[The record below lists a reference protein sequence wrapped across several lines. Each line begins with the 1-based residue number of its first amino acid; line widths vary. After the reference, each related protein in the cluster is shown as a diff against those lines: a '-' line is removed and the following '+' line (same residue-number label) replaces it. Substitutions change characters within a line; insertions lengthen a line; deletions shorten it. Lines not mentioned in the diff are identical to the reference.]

1 MKKVLA
7 MVLLAVMVSALALT
21 LVACSPVGTYKFDSV
36 TMSYG
41 AINYEYKAGEKVYG
55 VSIDEDAIIL
65 ELNKDGTYVF
75 TSTFPNWEVD
85 ETGTW
90 EKDGKKIVFD
100 DGEFEATIDGKTLT
114 LEMDE
119 DGMHMVIVLKK

>member
-7 MVLLAVMVSALALT
+7 MVLVAVMLSALALT
-21 LVACSPVGTYKFDSV
+21 LVACSPAGTYKFDSV

-41 AINYEYKAGEKVYG
+41 AINYEYKAGEKIQG
-55 VSIDEDAIIL
+55 VSIDENAIIL

-75 TSTFPNWEVD
+75 TSTFPGYEI
-85 ETGTW
+85 EEEGTW

-119 DGMHMVIVLKK
+119 GMHMVIVLKK

>member
-7 MVLLAVMVSALALT
+7 MVLVAVMVSALALT
-21 LVACSPVGTYKFDSV
+21 LVACSPAGTYKFDSV

-119 DGMHMVIVLKK
+119 GMHMVIVLKK

>member
-21 LVACSPVGTYKFDSV
+21 LVACSPAGTYKFDSV

-55 VSIDEDAIIL
+55 VSIDENAIIL

-119 DGMHMVIVLKK
+119 GMHMVIVLKK

>member
-21 LVACSPVGTYKFDSV
+21 LVACSPAGTYKFDSV

-55 VSIDEDAIIL
+55 VSIDENAIIL
-65 ELNKDGTYVF
+65 ELNKDGAYVF
-75 TSTFPNWEVD
+75 TSNFPNWEVD

-90 EKDGKKIVFD
+90 EKDGKKIIFD
-100 DGEFEATIDGKTLT
+100 EGIYEANIDGKTLT

-119 DGMHMVIVLKK
+119 EGMHMVIVLKK